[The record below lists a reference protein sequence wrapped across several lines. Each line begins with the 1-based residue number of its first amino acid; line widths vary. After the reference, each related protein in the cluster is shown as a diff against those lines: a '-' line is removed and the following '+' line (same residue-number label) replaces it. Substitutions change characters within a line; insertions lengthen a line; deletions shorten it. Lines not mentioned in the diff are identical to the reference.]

1 MGVLEICAV
10 VLALIYVILAIFQR
24 RLCWIAAIASASL
37 YIVIFGRCSCIWRR
51 HCRCFTSPWQFMD
64 GLPGNK
70 K

>member
-37 YIVIFGRCSCIWRR
+37 YIVIF
-51 HCRCFTSPWQFMD
+51 WQVQ
-64 GLPGNK
+64 LLSLIHI
-70 K
+70 